1 MNRDKV
7 MTFLKKSLRFLPD
20 KSYIKLYYRLR
31 VGRKLNMGNP
41 TTLNE
46 KLQWMKFNYR
56 FPLQTIVSDKYLVR
70 DYVENKIGIEY
81 LIPLYGN
88 WLNFDDIDFDAL
100 PDQFVLKCNH
110 DSGGLAICKDK
121 KTFDQEN
128 AKKKINKSLK
138 DNFFYIGREYQ
149 YKNIIPRIICEKFIS
164 DNGNVP
170 MDYKIYCFNGKP
182 DVILVCKNRFR
193 NDSHR
198 AQYLY
203 FDQNW
208 NFVPLN
214 KGDELSENPN
224 IEKPKN
230 LDKMLSIARKLSE
243 DFIFARIDLY
253 NIDGKIYFGE
263 ITLTPNSGFDP
274 DITEET
280 DLYFGNKLEISL
292 LKNAKGKYITFLDGD
307 DYYSDCCKLQKQVD
321 ALEKHPECV
330 GCGHPINMKWEENPT
345 RPAQSVGTVAS
356 KAVIIPRKIYW
367 RYLWLHADTLLFR
380 NVIRDKV
387 ESIDHNFF
395 DDNIIAC
402 YFLKFGDFIYL
413 PESMAVYRQ
422 IGESSWNRR
431 SELQKAYVNMHVYKS
446 SLEIL
451 DGMKRDSFIKCYV
464 AWKEFYKNRKKTIK
478 LDKDMGGLEEIRFVE
493 KTLQYKDSNF
503 IFKLKYELMY
513 GPIMHSGFIIKCFRK
528 LRVFA
533 YKKV

>member
-1 MNRDKV
+1 MNRDELMK
-7 MTFLKKSLRFLPD
+7 TLKKTLRILPD
-20 KSYIKLYYRLR
+20 KQYVKLYFHLRLK
-31 VGRKLNMGNP
+31 RKLNLKNP
-41 TTLNE
+41 RHLND

-70 DYVENKIGIEY
+70 DYVEKKIGNEY

-88 WLNFDDIDFDAL
+88 WFKFNDIDFDTL

-121 KTFDQEN
+121 KTFDKEN

-193 NDSHR
+193 NDSHK

-230 LDKMLSIARKLSE
+230 LDEMLSITRKLSE

-280 DLYFGNKLEISL
+280 DLYFGNKLEI
-292 LKNAKGKYITFLDGD
+292 
-307 DYYSDCCKLQKQVD
+307 
-321 ALEKHPECV
+321 P
-330 GCGHPINMKWEENPT
+330 
-345 RPAQSVGTVAS
+345 
-356 KAVIIPRKIYW
+356 YW
-367 RYLWLHADTLLFR
+367 
-380 NVIRDKV
+380 N
-387 ESIDHNFF
+387 
-395 DDNIIAC
+395 
-402 YFLKFGDFIYL
+402 
-413 PESMAVYRQ
+413 
-422 IGESSWNRR
+422 
-431 SELQKAYVNMHVYKS
+431 
-446 SLEIL
+446 EIQ
-451 DGMKRDSFIKCYV
+451 R
-464 AWKEFYKNRKKTIK
+464 
-478 LDKDMGGLEEIRFVE
+478 
-493 KTLQYKDSNF
+493 
-503 IFKLKYELMY
+503 
-513 GPIMHSGFIIKCFRK
+513 
-528 LRVFA
+528 
-533 YKKV
+533 

>member
-31 VGRKLNMGNP
+31 VGRKLNMDNP

-100 PDQFVLKCNH
+100 HDQFVLKCNH

-253 NIDGKIYFGE
+253 NIEGKIYFGE

-280 DLYFGNKLEISL
+280 DLYFGNKLEIP
-292 LKNAKGKYITFLDGD
+292 YWEQI
-307 DYYSDCCKLQKQVD
+307 QK
-321 ALEKHPECV
+321 
-330 GCGHPINMKWEENPT
+330 
-345 RPAQSVGTVAS
+345 
-356 KAVIIPRKIYW
+356 
-367 RYLWLHADTLLFR
+367 
-380 NVIRDKV
+380 
-387 ESIDHNFF
+387 
-395 DDNIIAC
+395 
-402 YFLKFGDFIYL
+402 
-413 PESMAVYRQ
+413 
-422 IGESSWNRR
+422 
-431 SELQKAYVNMHVYKS
+431 
-446 SLEIL
+446 
-451 DGMKRDSFIKCYV
+451 
-464 AWKEFYKNRKKTIK
+464 
-478 LDKDMGGLEEIRFVE
+478 
-493 KTLQYKDSNF
+493 
-503 IFKLKYELMY
+503 
-513 GPIMHSGFIIKCFRK
+513 
-528 LRVFA
+528 
-533 YKKV
+533 